1 MALVVNDVIR
11 QQHPSPMVFFIN
23 DTLRQQR
30 HSSTISLTSGVLHR
44 RFGQDLIAYQNP
56 KSLELKSKS
65 TKEKNQR
72 ILYRDCTQWDISTS
86 HLSSSKGSRIVSLSP
101 ITRSMT
107 KGSSSQPMGSTPHS
121 TSNSSSNTASVMVTN
136 ASTLEEEVAG
146 LIKVIEGLTQKLE
159 RQDLQISDLVD
170 KVGTG
175 DASQIKGKQVLE
187 DNGEETSTKRQIAET
202 EHTARELQI
211 SADGGIQ
218 VD

>member
-1 MALVVNDVIR
+1 M
-11 QQHPSPMVFFIN
+11 SPV
-23 DTLRQQR
+23 
-30 HSSTISLTSGVLHR
+30 
-44 RFGQDLIAYQNP
+44 
-56 KSLELKSKS
+56 
-65 TKEKNQR
+65 
-72 ILYRDCTQWDISTS
+72 
-86 HLSSSKGSRIVSLSP
+86 
-101 ITRSMT
+101 TRSMT

-175 DASQIKGKQVLE
+175 NASQIKGKQVME

-202 EHTARELQI
+202 EHTA
-211 SADGGIQ
+211 
-218 VD
+218 